1 MPTMLTNEAKTCKV
15 RPPPLKKPVKV
26 LVGNQEILQEVEM
39 FQY

>member
-1 MPTMLTNEAKTCKV
+1 MQSEAMH
-15 RPPPLKKPVKV
+15 PLIKKPVKV